1 MAKKQSYLTVTDQF
15 CGAGGS
21 SQGVRRFAERA
32 GLGNGVEV
40 RLAMNHWKLALETHA
55 TNFPD
60 TDHVATDIQACN
72 PKDYASTDIL
82 ITSPEC
88 TNHSVAKGRKQV
100 KAQLDAFDKKE
111 QDASAERSRAT
122 MWDVVRF
129 AEYHK
134 YRIIITENVVD
145 ANAWVL
151 IDSWLGAMTVLG
163 YAYKRVFFNSM
174 FAWPTPQS
182 RDRVYFVFWRKGQ
195 RTPNLDIRP
204 LAPCP
209 RCGPVNAQQRFK
221 PKASNKAKYG
231 TQYTYVCPRCAKDVM
246 PFYFAAINAI
256 DFSVPA
262 VRIGDRKKP
271 LEART
276 MQRIAF
282 GLEKYGKRP
291 LTVTNYFSSGVNCRV
306 KDATDAPLFT
316 QHGKAGTAIVAPYLV
331 DTKYS
336 HAGEKR
342 AKSAADPLRAQTG
355 QDSNGV
361 VLPYVVGTE
370 YDDAKRAKGMDDP
383 LAAQT
388 GRATA
393 GVVMPFFMD
402 GSFTKAKGEYMHGSE
417 QPIGTQT
424 TTQSKSVVLP
434 PALMLSAGSAEVDAR
449 PVSAPTPTF
458 TGSDRIGVA
467 MTMSLNYPEQQAKP
481 LNEALEVPAKAGMT
495 TNRPMAL
502 VSPFLATLRGTD
514 AVALKGTASGLDEPV
529 GTVSAGGIHHALV
542 SGRAMGFLESHYT
555 TGENVRGL
563 DEAMG
568 ALSCRDRH
576 GLVNSLPPA
585 PAPADLRIEDLYFR
599 MLKPHEVQA
608 GMAFDHDYQVLG
620 NSREKVKQLGNAV
633 TPPVMEMLVER
644 CIESLM

>member
-1 MAKKQSYLTVTDQF
+1 MAKKNSYLTVTDQF

-21 SQGVRRFAERA
+21 SQGVRRYAERA
-32 GLGNGVEV
+32 GLTSGLDVK
-40 RLAMNHWKLALETHA
+40 LAMNHWKLALETHA
-55 TNFPD
+55 TNFPQ

-72 PKDYASTDIL
+72 PKDYVSTDIL

-88 TNHSVAKGRKQV
+88 TNHSVAKGKKQV
-100 KAQLDAFDKKE
+100 KAQLDAFDKGE
-111 QDASAERSRAT
+111 QDAAAERSRAT

-151 IDSWLGAMTVLG
+151 IDTWLSAMTVLG
-163 YAYKRVFFNSM
+163 YEYKRVFYNSM

-195 RTPNLDIRP
+195 RKPDLDFRP

-209 RCGPVNAQQRFK
+209 TCGPVNAIQRFK
-221 PKASNKAKYG
+221 PKASVKAKYG
-231 TQYTYVCPRCAKDVM
+231 TQYTYVCPTCAKDVM

-256 DFSVPA
+256 DFGVPA

-306 KDATDAPLFT
+306 KDATEAPLFT
-316 QHGKAGTAIVAPYLV
+316 QHGKAGTAVVAPYLV
-331 DTKYS
+331 DAKYS

-342 AKSAADPLRAQTG
+342 AKSSADPLRAQTG
-355 QDSNGV
+355 QDNNGV

-370 YDDAKRAKGMDDP
+370 YDDLRRAKGIDDP

-393 GVVMPFFMD
+393 GVVVPYFLD
-402 GSFTKAKGEYMHGSE
+402 GSFTKAKGEYMHGAE
-417 QPIGTQT
+417 APIGTQT
-424 TTQSKSVVLP
+424 TTESKSVVLP
-434 PALMLSAGSAEVDAR
+434 PALMVDTNYYTDHVR
-449 PVSAPTPTF
+449 PMDAVLPVQTS
-458 TGSDRIGVA
+458 GEKLGVA
-467 MTMSLNYPEQQAKP
+467 MTMSLNYPEQPPKAVDA
-481 LNEALEVPAKAGMT
+481 ALDTQTGS
-495 TNRPMAL
+495 RPMAL
-502 VSPFLATLRGTD
+502 VSPFLTTLRGTD
-514 AVALKGTASGLDEPV
+514 SVAVKGTSSGLDEPV
-529 GTVSAGGIHHALV
+529 GTISAGGVHHALV
-542 SGRAMGFLESHYT
+542 SGRAMGFLESHYK

-563 DEAMG
+563 DAAMG

-576 GLVNSLPPA
+576 GLVHGDRPPV
-585 PAPADLRIEDLYFR
+585 RIEDLFFR

-608 GMAFDHDYQVLG
+608 GMAFDHDYVVLG
-620 NSREKVKQLGNAV
+620 KNREKVKQLGNAV
-633 TPPVMEMLVER
+633 TPPVMEMLIER
-644 CIESLM
+644 CVESLM

>member
-1 MAKKQSYLTVTDQF
+1 MSRKKTYLTVTDQF

-40 RLAMNHWKLALETHA
+40 KLAMNHWKLALETHA
-55 TNFPD
+55 TNFPE

-163 YAYKRVFFNSM
+163 YAYQRVFFNSM

-195 RTPNLDIRP
+195 RKPNLDIRP

-209 RCGPVNAQQRFK
+209 TCGPVNAIQRFK

-402 GSFTKAKGEYMHGSE
+402 SSFTKAKGEYMHGSDE
-417 QPIGTQT
+417 PIGTQT

-434 PALMLSAGSAEVDAR
+434 PALMVDTNYFTDHVR
-449 PVSAPTPTF
+449 PVDGVLPSQTSANKL
-458 TGSDRIGVA
+458 GVA
-467 MTMSLNYPEQQAKP
+467 MTMSLNYPEQ
-481 LNEALEVPAKAGMT
+481 PAKAVDT
-495 TNRPMAL
+495 PLDTQTSSRPMAL
-502 VSPFLATLRGTD
+502 VSPFLATLRGTSSD
-514 AVALKGTASGLDEPV
+514 QVKLTSSGLDEPV
-529 GTVSAGGIHHALV
+529 GTVSAGGVHHALV
-542 SGRAMGFLESHYT
+542 SGRAMGFLQSFYN
-555 TGENVRGL
+555 GSNVLQGL
-563 DEAMG
+563 DDAMG
-568 ALSCRDRH
+568 SMSTRDRH
-576 GLVNSLPPA
+576 ALLTGHRQPDNRQPSTDNP
-585 PAPADLRIEDLYFR
+585 LRIDDLYFR

>member
-1 MAKKQSYLTVTDQF
+1 MSRKNSYLTVTDQF

-32 GLGNGVEV
+32 GLGTGVEV
-40 RLAMNHWKLALETHA
+40 KLAMNHWKLALETHA

-163 YAYKRVFFNSM
+163 YAYQRVFFNSM

-195 RTPNLDIRP
+195 RKPDLDIRP

-209 RCGPVNAQQRFK
+209 TCGPVNAIQRFK

-316 QHGKAGTAIVAPYLV
+316 QHGKAGTAIVSPQMGGDPQMTPMSQMNA
-331 DTKYS
+331 
-336 HAGEKR
+336 ARKR
-342 AKSAADPLRAQTG
+342 AKAEPFI
-355 QDSNGV
+355 V
-361 VLPYVVGTE
+361 ETE
-370 YDDAKRAKGMDDP
+370 YDDTKRAKGMDEP

-393 GVVMPFFMD
+393 GVVMPFTTSRGR
-402 GSFTKAKGEYMHGSE
+402 GSDRGDLSSSSDAPAPAQLQTASAKRLAV
-417 QPIGTQT
+417 
-424 TTQSKSVVLP
+424 SVVLP
-434 PALMLSAGSAEVDAR
+434 PALMVDTNYFTDHVR
-449 PVSAPTPTF
+449 PVDGVLPSQTSANKL
-458 TGSDRIGVA
+458 GVA
-467 MTMSLNYPEQQAKP
+467 MTMSLNYPEQ
-481 LNEALEVPAKAGMT
+481 PAKAVDAPLDT
-495 TNRPMAL
+495 QTSSRPMAL

-514 AVALKGTASGLDEPV
+514 AVALKGTASGLYEPV

-542 SGRAMGFLESHYT
+542 SGRAMGFLAPYYGNH
-555 TGENVRGL
+555 GAAAL
-563 DEAMG
+563 DEG
-568 ALSCRDRH
+568 IPTLRTKDSHALVH
-576 GLVNSLPPA
+576 GERPPV
-585 PAPADLRIEDLYFR
+585 RIEDLYFR

-608 GMAFDHDYQVLG
+608 GMAFDHDYRVLG